1 MVTCASLFSQLLQQF
16 PRWEF
21 AKLVREHQAEKHAKG
36 LSCWE
41 QFVAMLFCQL
51 AQAKSLR
58 EICGGLRCCVGKLK
72 HLGVEKAPPRSTLS
86 YANQHRPWEL
96 YRDLFYL
103 FLDRCRVFAPQKKFR
118 FKNKLLSLDATVIV
132 LRLHLFPWAEFRRT
146 KGAVKLH
153 LLLDHDGYLPTY
165 ALLTEGKRH
174 EVRVARQLA
183 FAPESI
189 VVLDRGY
196 NDYALF
202 GSWCAKRV
210 WFVTRLKANLSYVV
224 VERYAVPPR
233 GNILADEQ
241 ILLSSAQAQRDC
253 PYLLRRVVVWNE
265 KNQEAIVLLTNHPRF
280 AASTIAA
287 IYKDRWQI
295 EIFFKTLKQ
304 NLKVKTFVGTSE
316 NALQIQIWTALLA
329 LLLLKFL
336 QFRARLGW
344 SLSNLAALLR
354 WNLFTYR
361 ELWAWLDNPF
371 ATPPLEPRPEQLTLN
386 YTGIGQHSP

>member
-1 MVTCASLFSQLLQQF
+1 MVPCASLFSQLLQQF

-41 QFVAMLFCQL
+41 QFVAMLFCQV

-86 YANQHRPWEL
+86 YANRHRPWEL

-103 FLDRCRVFAPQKKFR
+103 FLERCQTFAPRKKFR
-118 FKNKLLSLDATVIV
+118 FKNKLLSLDATVLV
-132 LRLHLFPWAEFRRT
+132 LCLNLFPWAEFRRT

-189 VVLDRGY
+189 VVIDRGY

-202 GSWCAKRV
+202 GSWCAQRV
-210 WFVTRLKANLSYVV
+210 WFVTRLKKNLPYVV
-224 VERYAVPPR
+224 VTRHEAPQR
-233 GNILADEQ
+233 GNIVADEQ
-241 ILLSSAQAQRDC
+241 ILLSSATAQRAC

-265 KNQEAIVLLTNHPRF
+265 EKQEEIVLLTNHPRF

-336 QFRARLGW
+336 QFRSRLGW

-354 WNLFTYR
+354 WNLFIDLLVSNGTRYI
-361 ELWAWLDNPF
+361 
-371 ATPPLEPRPEQLTLN
+371 T
-386 YTGIGQHSP
+386 I

>member
-132 LRLHLFPWAEFRRT
+132 LCLHLFPWAEFRRT